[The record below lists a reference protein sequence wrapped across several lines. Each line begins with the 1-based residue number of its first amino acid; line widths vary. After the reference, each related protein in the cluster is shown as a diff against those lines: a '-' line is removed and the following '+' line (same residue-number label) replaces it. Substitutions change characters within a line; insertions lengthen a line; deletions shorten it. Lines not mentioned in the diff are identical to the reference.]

1 MLLWVLMDLKQK
13 NHYLPQKIQTK
24 DLPKTQGN
32 PILLKRNNTSQV
44 QALLLQGQV
53 FQLKHNQVRNLISKV
68 LKKIQWKI

>member
-24 DLPKTQGN
+24 DPKTQGN
-32 PILLKRNNTSQV
+32 PILLKRINTSQV

>member
-1 MLLWVLMDLKQK
+1 MDLKQK

-24 DLPKTQGN
+24 DPKTQGN
-32 PILLKRNNTSQV
+32 PILLKRINTSQV

-68 LKKIQWKI
+68 LKKIQ

>member
-1 MLLWVLMDLKQK
+1 MSLWVLMDLKQK

-24 DLPKTQGN
+24 DPKTQGN
-32 PILLKRNNTSQV
+32 PILLKRINTSQV

-53 FQLKHNQVRNLISKV
+53 FQLKHNQVQNLISKV